1 MKKWIAKILAST
13 GAAAQPVSTEPPIT
27 DDEKTELS
35 ALIHL
40 RVTGGF
46 DEKADIRESA
56 FDYLHPRQWSA
67 SDGAWVDGEIDK
79 QWTAKLREQQNW
91 PHDTD
96 FDRLDRVFED
106 LRTQRLIAL
115 HCAGNT
121 QSDGWDDARQFW
133 DEAGGPQSGIDGAIF
148 YHGQDV
154 EHVVQDGSLL
164 LAFGS
169 FPNATRSSMAIAGDV
184 AAALKSAGFD
194 AKMPADESQR
204 ILITGLKW
212 QKRSPD

>member
-1 MKKWIAKILAST
+1 MKKWIAKILGST
-13 GAAAQPVSTEPPIT
+13 GTAAQPASLEPPIT

-46 DEKADIRESA
+46 DVKADIRENA

-67 SDGAWVDGEIDK
+67 GDRAWIEGEIDR
-79 QWTAKLREQQNW
+79 QWSAKLREQQNW
-91 PHDTD
+91 PRVTD

-133 DEAGGPQSGIDGAIF
+133 DEAGGPQSDIDGAIF

-154 EHVVQDGSLL
+154 EHVVQDGSLY
-164 LAFGS
+164 LAFGRL
-169 FPNATRSSMAIAGDV
+169 PNATRSAIDIATQV
-184 AAALKSAGFD
+184 VAALKNAGFD

>member
-1 MKKWIAKILAST
+1 MKKWIAKILGST
-13 GAAAQPVSTEPPIT
+13 DAAAQPVSTEPPIT

-35 ALIHL
+35 DLVHV

-56 FDYLHPRQWSA
+56 LDYLHPRQWSA
-67 SDGAWVDGEIDK
+67 ADRAWVDGEIDR
-79 QWTAKLREQQNW
+79 QWSAKLHEQESW
-91 PHDTD
+91 PPVTD
-96 FDRLDRVFED
+96 FDRLDRVFTE
-106 LRTQRLIAL
+106 LRTQGLIAL

-121 QSDGWDDARQFW
+121 QSDGRDDTRQFW

-154 EHVVQDGSLL
+154 EHVVQDGSLY

-169 FPNATRSSMAIAGDV
+169 FPNATRSAIDI
-184 AAALKSAGFD
+184 AAQVVDALKSAGFD
-194 AKMPADESQR
+194 VKMPADESQR

-212 QKRSPD
+212 QKRSPN